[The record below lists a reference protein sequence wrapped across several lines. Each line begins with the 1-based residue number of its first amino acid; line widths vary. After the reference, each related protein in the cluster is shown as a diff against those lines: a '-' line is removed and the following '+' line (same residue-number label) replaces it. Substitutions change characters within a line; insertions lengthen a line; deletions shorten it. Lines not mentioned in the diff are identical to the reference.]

1 MSGSERQGKLDGNR
15 LAGWKWVTV
24 ATSAFR
30 LSPVEHPIA
39 QLVRYGIVALC
50 GYALAIVLYAGELA
64 IGIPPYVALGI
75 AFVINGIFNFSLIR
89 VWAFPPSG
97 RSIRTDLGRFC
108 IVAAASFVVN
118 YASFAVLYS
127 AAGLHPAVAQ
137 RLSIL
142 IAAPVTFLANRL
154 WSFRAAA
161 SSREDQTAKEEAA
174 SPDVVRP

>member
-1 MSGSERQGKLDGNR
+1 MPAPGRFSDSRPRDR
-15 LAGWKWVTV
+15 LTEGVVQAIV
-24 ATSAFR
+24 SAFR

-64 IGIPPYVALGI
+64 IDIPPYVALGV

-97 RSIRTDLGRFC
+97 RGIRHDLARFC
-108 IVAAASFVVN
+108 VVAAASFVVN

-127 AAGLHPAVAQ
+127 AVGLRAEDAQ

-154 WSFRAAA
+154 WSFRAAGKT
-161 SSREDQTAKEEAA
+161 REDQTVKEEATSA
-174 SPDVVRP
+174 DVPRP